1 MPTKGVKTVVL
12 YLEDWQKR
20 MVKDYLGIDCNKY
33 EVPIGHP
40 TFTKYAVDP
49 PHPELKRLYFT
60 EWQLREMKD
69 IAGVSCE
76 FIELHKDVH
85 ILYGVDPQK

>member
-1 MPTKGVKTVVL
+1 MPTNAVKTVIL

-20 MVKDYLGIDCNKY
+20 MVKDHLGIDCNSF

-40 TFTKYAVDP
+40 AITKYAVP
-49 PHPELKRLYFT
+49 THPELKRLYFT

-76 FIELHKDVH
+76 FIELHKNVIH
-85 ILYGVDPQK
+85 TLYAAPH